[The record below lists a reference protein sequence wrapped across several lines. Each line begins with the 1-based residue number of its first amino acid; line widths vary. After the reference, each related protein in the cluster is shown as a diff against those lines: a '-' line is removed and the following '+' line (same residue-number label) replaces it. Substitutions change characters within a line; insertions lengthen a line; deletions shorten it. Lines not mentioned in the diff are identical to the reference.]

1 MFKVVIVDDYQMIRS
16 GLSLLF
22 SVYDDMEVVATG
34 ADGYEAIALCRS
46 HRPDILVIDY
56 QMPLLNGISAIHEIR
71 REFPTLL
78 IILIS
83 SLADAIQPD
92 TVSSSGVN
100 LHLLKDS
107 NTSDIISTIRQYA
120 VSHVL
125 GG

>member
-22 SVYDDMEVVATG
+22 SVYDDMQVVATG